1 MTSISVIICTFN
13 RCDSLVDTLHSLS
26 AMRVP
31 DDIDWN
37 VLVVDNNSTDRT
49 RERVLEV
56 AGQTT
61 LPLTYLRQPI
71 PGLSHARNLGIT
83 STDKEY
89 IAFTDDD
96 VLVGEDWLAQIVQ
109 TFRANNADCVGGKVV
124 PYWIEPRPEWLTD
137 NLLNVLAM
145 LDHGDAPFQF
155 GERDHRILF
164 GANFSFRRECLT
176 RLGMFNVDL
185 GRKGAF
191 GVGED
196 KAIFHQLTQ
205 SGGRAFYNPAI
216 VVRHKVPPD
225 RMEKRYFRQWYYVAG
240 RDRAKI
246 TNPSRFTVLG
256 IESFL
261 LANFAKA
268 ASALL
273 ASAVRGSDSLFAD
286 ELACILYLSVF
297 KHKIVRA

>member
-1 MTSISVIICTFN
+1 
-13 RCDSLVDTLHSLS
+13 
-26 AMRVP
+26 MRVP
-31 DDIDWN
+31 DDIDWD

-49 RERVLEV
+49 RERVQEV
-56 AGQTT
+56 ARETT
-61 LPLTYLRQPI
+61 LPLKYLRQPI

-96 VLVGEDWLAQIVQ
+96 VLVSEDWLGQIVE
-109 TFRANNADCVGGKVV
+109 TFQAHDADCVGGKIV
-124 PYWIEPRPEWLTD
+124 PYWIQPRPSWLSD
-137 NLLNVLAM
+137 DLLNVLAM

-155 GERDHRILF
+155 GERDQRILF
-164 GANFSFRRECLT
+164 GANFSFRRTWLT

-196 KAIFHQLTQ
+196 KAIFDKLTQ
-205 SGGRAFYNPAI
+205 GGGRAFYNPRI
-216 VVRHKVPPD
+216 VVSHKVPPD
-225 RMEKRYFRQWYYVAG
+225 RMHKRYFRQWYYVAG

-246 TNPSRFTVLG
+246 TKPSRFTVLG
-256 IESFL
+256 IESYL

-273 ASAVRGSDSLFAD
+273 ASAVRGSESLFAD